1 MWNLTSH
8 CSRSMVL
15 RCCHEWNHFST
26 FWSLSSTT
34 QHQLHAHISFLLTLF
49 APLHRLN
56 LHKFFSPFAHFIH
69 LHNIEMWRN
78 LFDQN
83 KSFARQVTGRRVERR
98 SRPVGEFVRCCGL
111 KQNAEKSMTFTL
123 MEIVIHSLHSLFFA
137 LSRALCLDVQSIH
150 DIDDDDSSARD
161 CSSWDPVSLGT
172 WLCGTLE
179 AAHSNA
185 TSWWALGDVP
195 KRGNA
200 CTLHFVRFQ
209 RGEKESSNKW
219 NMKSFCDFMEED
231 DSLSHQHTIR
241 ATWDRIEFFFLYKS
255 EERPS
260 IMFWRWTIEPIVAGL
275 STGEH
280 KGRSMQCWIDP
291 KKKWER
297 EKWIRWNENES
308 KSSKSTKELCWA
320 FGRVVK
326 LLLHSRQGPPSSR
339 LRAIK
344 SGAHKLLTNNEKLF
358 FYRRRASYRYCSIEK
373 KNHENENWF
382 TAQEIYAVCV
392 ETEYKTLD
400 LEFLFRVYRW
410 FIHQF
415 FSCCCCLSASLS

>member
-83 KSFARQVTGRRVERR
+83 KSFARQVTGRRAERR

-123 MEIVIHSLHSLFFA
+123 MEIVIHSLHSLFLHSPESP
-137 LSRALCLDVQSIH
+137 LSWCAEHSRHRWWRLLGERLQQLR
-150 DIDDDDSSARD
+150 SSQFGY
-161 CSSWDPVSLGT
+161 L
-172 WLCGTLE
+172 TLRHTRE

-200 CTLHFVRFQ
+200 CALHFVRFQ
-209 RGEKESSNKW
+209 RGESSNKW
-219 NMKSFCDFMEED
+219 NMK
-231 DSLSHQHTIR
+231 
-241 ATWDRIEFFFLYKS
+241 RI
-255 EERPS
+255 
-260 IMFWRWTIEPIVAGL
+260 
-275 STGEH
+275 
-280 KGRSMQCWIDP
+280 
-291 KKKWER
+291 
-297 EKWIRWNENES
+297 
-308 KSSKSTKELCWA
+308 
-320 FGRVVK
+320 
-326 LLLHSRQGPPSSR
+326 
-339 LRAIK
+339 
-344 SGAHKLLTNNEKLF
+344 
-358 FYRRRASYRYCSIEK
+358 
-373 KNHENENWF
+373 
-382 TAQEIYAVCV
+382 
-392 ETEYKTLD
+392 
-400 LEFLFRVYRW
+400 
-410 FIHQF
+410 
-415 FSCCCCLSASLS
+415 